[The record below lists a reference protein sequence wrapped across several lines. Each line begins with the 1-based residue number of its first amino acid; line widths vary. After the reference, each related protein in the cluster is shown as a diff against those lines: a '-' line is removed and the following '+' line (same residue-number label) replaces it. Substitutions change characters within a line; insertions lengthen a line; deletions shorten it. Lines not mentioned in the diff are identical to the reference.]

1 MTAPR
6 LPARSRRAGAVRS
19 TSAAPRSANRTVTPA
34 PRPTPRRR
42 RLLPTDIAEALSSV
56 LSASTAAIR
65 DNEAGS
71 RHGGDI
77 EHVHQM
83 RVATRR
89 IRAYLRAARPALDS
103 DVALRLRSDLAGLAD
118 ALGQVRDL
126 DVMMDRM
133 HSEATALGEPDTAAL
148 ERLIAVLD
156 TDRRAARATLIAEL
170 DKPGFAAMLA
180 ELDAAIADPPVTDP
194 WADLRQLAGLEWDRL
209 ARARAKLVSISGDEP
224 PDDDLHALRIRGKRA
239 RYSAELLT
247 GRAGRGPSTT
257 AAVKRFLLALAE
269 FQEVLGSH
277 QDACVLEDQLREMVA
292 TAGPV
297 NNKAADNAAAVAAGR
312 AVEGCRRRRAEAR
325 LAYPAAWAAVARA
338 AIKAFG

>member
-1 MTAPR
+1 M
-6 LPARSRRAGAVRS
+6 
-19 TSAAPRSANRTVTPA
+19 
-34 PRPTPRRR
+34 
-42 RLLPTDIAEALSSV
+42 LPTDIAEALSSV

-65 DNEAGS
+65 DNEPGS
-71 RHGGDI
+71 RRGGDI

-103 DVALRLRSDLAGLAD
+103 DVALGLRSDLAGLAD
-118 ALGQVRDL
+118 ALGKVRDL

-133 HSEATALGEPDTAAL
+133 HGEATALGEPDTAAL
-148 ERLIAVLD
+148 EGLIAVLD
-156 TDRRAARATLIAEL
+156 TDRRAARAALIAEL

-180 ELDAAIADPPVTDP
+180 ELDAAIADPPVADP

-209 ARARAKLVSISGDEP
+209 ARARAKQVSAFGDEP
-224 PDDDLHALRIRGKRA
+224 PDDVLHALRIRGKRA

-292 TAGPV
+292 AAGSV
-297 NNKAADNAAAVAAGR
+297 SNNAADKAANNAAAAVAAGR
-312 AVEGCRRRRAEAR
+312 VIEGCRRRRADAR
-325 LAYPAAWAAVARA
+325 LAYPAAWAAVAKA
-338 AIKAFG
+338 AAKAFG